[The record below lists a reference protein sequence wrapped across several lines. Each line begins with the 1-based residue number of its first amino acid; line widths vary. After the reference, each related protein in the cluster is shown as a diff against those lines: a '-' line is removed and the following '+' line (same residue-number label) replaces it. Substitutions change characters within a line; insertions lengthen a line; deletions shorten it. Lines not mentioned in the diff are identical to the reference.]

1 MKFTDSSIRAIKPK
15 KERFEV
21 WETNGKGFG
30 LRVAPS
36 GKKSWIYIYRFDG
49 KARRMTL
56 GAYPKMSLA
65 DAHEEHAKAKK
76 DLSKGTDPGE
86 KEQTKKRAD
95 RNAVTVQDLVDE
107 FVEHHSKREKRS
119 WAEDKRCLYLDVVP
133 YIGTMAAKDVRR
145 RDLVK
150 VIDRIINRG
159 SPGQAIRTKKVI
171 AKMFAV
177 GVERDVIQ
185 ASPAIGLPKMENL
198 KPKARTRYLSD
209 SEIKEFWNKLPT
221 SGISPAFQLVLK
233 LLLTTGQRRGE
244 VAGASWSEFNPE
256 EKFWV
261 IPGERTKNGF
271 SHRVPLTDLTI
282 KLLDEVKALNPD
294 SKHIFPAERKD
305 SHIDPRAVTRAIRLA
320 QGHWEIEE
328 NFRPHDFRRTVT
340 SGMAALGIPQLTI
353 SKVLNHREG
362 GVTKDY
368 NQYEYDA
375 EKKHALETWEGK
387 LESIL
392 TGKKAKVVSIRGKH
406 GR

>member
-30 LRVAPS
+30 LRVSPA
-36 GKKSWIYIYRFDG
+36 GKKSWIYIYRFNG

-145 RDLVK
+145 RDLIK
-150 VIDRIINRG
+150 IIDRIINRG

-177 GVERDVIQ
+177 GMERDVIQ
-185 ASPAIGLPKMENL
+185 ASPAIGLPKMDKQ
-198 KPKARTRYLSD
+198 KPKPRKRYLTD
-209 SEIKEFWNKLPT
+209 PEIKEFWTKLPD

-233 LLLTTGQRRGE
+233 LLITTGQRRGE
-244 VAGASWSEFNPE
+244 VAGAPWSEFNLG
-256 EKFWV
+256 EKIWV
-261 IPGERTKNGF
+261 IPGERTKNSF
-271 SHRVPLTDLTI
+271 SHRVPLSELTI
-282 KLLDEVKALNPD
+282 RLLGEVKTLNPD
-294 SKHIFPAERKD
+294 SKYLFPSDRTD
-305 SHIDPRAVTRAIRLA
+305 THIDPRAVTRAVRLA
-320 QGHWEIEE
+320 QGHWEIEDD
-328 NFRPHDFRRTVT
+328 FRPHDLRRTVV

-362 GVTKDY
+362 GITKDY
-368 NQYEYDA
+368 NQYQYDA
-375 EKKHALETWEGK
+375 EKKHALQTWERK

-392 TGKKAKVVSIRGKH
+392 SGKKAKVVSIRGKH
-406 GR
+406 GW